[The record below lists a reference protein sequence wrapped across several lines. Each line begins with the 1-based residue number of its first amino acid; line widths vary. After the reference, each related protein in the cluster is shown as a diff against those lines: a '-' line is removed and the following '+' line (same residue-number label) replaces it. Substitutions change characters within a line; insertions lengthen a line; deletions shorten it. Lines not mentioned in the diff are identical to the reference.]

1 MEKIE
6 LKGVLPAA
14 FAAGGPAVLRSEIWR
29 REVTFRRGEFCL
41 VEAAS
46 GAGKSSLCSFLYG
59 IRGDYAGRIL
69 FDGVDCRTLSRAA
82 WGDVRRTWLSLLFQD
97 LRLFGELTVAENI
110 ALKNDLTRFQTAER
124 IDGLLGAAGIADK
137 RDTPVGLLSF
147 GQRQRVAFVR
157 ALCQPFDFMLLD
169 EPVSHLDAANGEV
182 LAELLVSEAR
192 RQGAGVI
199 VTSVGNRLGLP
210 YDKIFAL

>member
-6 LKGVLPAA
+6 LKEVLPAA

-82 WGDVRRTWLSLLFQD
+82 WGDVRRTSLSLLFQD

-110 ALKNDLTRFQTAER
+110 ALK
-124 IDGLLGAAGIADK
+124 
-137 RDTPVGLLSF
+137 
-147 GQRQRVAFVR
+147 
-157 ALCQPFDFMLLD
+157 
-169 EPVSHLDAANGEV
+169 
-182 LAELLVSEAR
+182 
-192 RQGAGVI
+192 
-199 VTSVGNRLGLP
+199 
-210 YDKIFAL
+210 

>member
-6 LKGVLPAA
+6 LKEVLPAA

-82 WGDVRRTWLSLLFQD
+82 WGDVRRTSLSLLFQD

-124 IDGLLGAAGIADK
+124 IDGCSRRPESPTSAIRPSDCFRSASGSAWPSSAPCAS
-137 RDTPVGLLSF
+137 LSIS
-147 GQRQRVAFVR
+147 
-157 ALCQPFDFMLLD
+157 CC
-169 EPVSHLDAANGEV
+169 S
-182 LAELLVSEAR
+182 
-192 RQGAGVI
+192 
-199 VTSVGNRLGLP
+199 TSR
-210 YDKIFAL
+210 

>member
-6 LKGVLPAA
+6 LKEVLPAA

-82 WGDVRRTWLSLLFQD
+82 WGDVRRTSLSLLFQD

-124 IDGLLGAAGIADK
+124 IDGLLEAAGIADK

-157 ALCQPFDFMLLD
+157 ALCQPFDFML
-169 EPVSHLDAANGEV
+169 
-182 LAELLVSEAR
+182 AR
-192 RQGAGVI
+192 RAGEPPRRRERRGARGVAR
-199 VTSVGNRLGLP
+199 VRGPAAGGGRHRYLGRQP
-210 YDKIFAL
+210 SRTALR